1 MTNKSVTP
9 NKFLMVG
16 IKAYT
21 VNSLVS
27 GEGILPSI
35 RLMGMSRCMESHFH
49 DCIDYNGVAFSMG
62 SHIFKNG
69 MGSHIF
75 KILEVK
81 KSW

>member
-1 MTNKSVTP
+1 
-9 NKFLMVG
+9 MVG

-49 DCIDYNGVAFSMG
+49 DFIDYNGVAFQW
-62 SHIFKNG
+62 NG
-69 MGSHIF
+69 VTHFQDFRGK
-75 KILEVK
+75 KILVSRDLK
-81 KSW
+81 MCATNIPNKN